1 VADVAR
7 SPVSTVDT
15 SGRYGGA
22 DAGTGPLDEAVRAFV
37 DDLAPE
43 VETLA
48 APVTSIDPRR
58 LRADVEVEAYN
69 LTCAFI
75 DADGLHTD
83 DELWALIRTFGDRLP
98 SDLGRSTPAQVRD
111 AGLLAGRRAHLDRP
125 SALLEVLA
133 GADARDGGA
142 RADRFARHG
151 AQIGHAVAALDLLPS
166 RTELTSVEN
175 FRATVRRA
183 VAAAQA
189 VADADR
195 AGGVGGAGGAGAGRR
210 PAASRG
216 PSATAGQAAGALPI
230 EELPPPRPIEE
241 LLAELDDLVGLE
253 GVKRE
258 VHLVSNLLR
267 VQKIRRDRELP
278 VLDHSRHLIFTGN
291 PGTGKTT
298 VARLLAQ
305 IYRTLG
311 VVDRGH
317 LVETDRAGL
326 VAGFVGQTAGRV
338 VAAFD
343 RADGGVLLVDEA
355 YSLARGGEN
364 DFGREAI
371 DTVVKLVEDRR
382 DRLVVILAG
391 YPDEM
396 ASLVAANPGMRSRF
410 PKTIHFP
417 DYSDDDLLAIV
428 EALGAEGRYS
438 LDDGARQA
446 VRGWLA
452 AQPRDRGFG
461 NGRLARNLFEAAVAN
476 QATRLVA
483 LDHPTDEQLTTL
495 TAADIPPLE
504 DVRSGAAAPSTPP
517 A

>member
-1 VADVAR
+1 MSAA
-7 SPVSTVDT
+7 TLDT
-15 SGRYGGA
+15 
-22 DAGTGPLDEAVRAFV
+22 AVRAFV

-43 VETLA
+43 VEALGA
-48 APVTSIDPRR
+48 SVDGIDRDR

-69 LTCAFI
+69 LACAFI

-83 DELWALIRTFGDRLP
+83 DELWALIGTFGQRLP
-98 SDLGRSTPAQVRD
+98 SDLGRATPAQVRD
-111 AGLLAGRRAHLDRP
+111 AGLLVGRRAHLGRP
-125 SALLEVLA
+125 SALLDVLA
-133 GADARDGGA
+133 GADARDGGS
-142 RADRFARHG
+142 RAERFARLG
-151 AQIGHAVAALDLLPS
+151 AGIGHTVAALDLLPS
-166 RTELTSVEN
+166 RTELAAIEE
-175 FRATVRRA
+175 FRATVART
-183 VAAAQA
+183 
-189 VADADR
+189 
-195 AGGVGGAGGAGAGRR
+195 AGERR
-210 PAASRG
+210 PAPTG
-216 PSATAGQAAGALPI
+216 PAPTTTSGREEPAARPAA
-230 EELPPPRPIEE
+230 EELPPARPLED
-241 LLAELDDLVGLE
+241 LLAELDALVGLA

-258 VHLVSNLLR
+258 VHLVTNLLR
-267 VQKIRRDRELP
+267 VQQIRRDRDLP
-278 VLDHSRHLIFTGN
+278 VLDQSRHLIFTGN

-298 VARLLAQ
+298 VARLLAE

-311 VVDRGH
+311 VVERGH

-343 RADGGVLLVDEA
+343 RADGGVLLIDEA

-396 ASLVAANPGMRSRF
+396 AALVDANPGMRSRF
-410 PKTIHFP
+410 PRTIHFP
-417 DYSDDDLLAIV
+417 DYADDELVAIV
-428 EALGAEGRYS
+428 ESLGAKGRYS
-438 LDDGARQA
+438 LDAGARAA
-446 VRGWLA
+446 VRAWLA

-483 LDHPTDEQLTTL
+483 VADPSDDQLTTL
-495 TAADIPPLE
+495 TAGDIPTP
-504 DVRSGAAAPSTPP
+504 DPAQQPS

>member
-1 VADVAR
+1 MR
-7 SPVSTVDT
+7 PPVSGSD
-15 SGRYGGA
+15 GREAAGA
-22 DAGTGPLDEAVRAFV
+22 LEAAVRAFV
-37 DDLAPE
+37 DEVAPQ
-43 VETLA
+43 VEALGA
-48 APVTSIDPRR
+48 AVDDVDVGR

-69 LTCAFI
+69 LVCAFV

-83 DELWALIRTFGDRLP
+83 DELWALVAVFGHRLP
-98 SDLGRSTPAQVRD
+98 SALGRATPAHIRD
-111 AGLLAGRRAHLDRP
+111 AGLVAGRRADLDRP
-125 SALLEVLA
+125 SAMLEVLA
-133 GADARDGGA
+133 AADARDGGA
-142 RADRFARHG
+142 RAAGFGRRG
-151 AQIGHAVAALDLLPS
+151 AQIGHAVAALDLHPS
-166 RTELTSVEN
+166 RTELAAIETFRTS
-175 FRATVRRA
+175 VRRA
-183 VAAAQA
+183 LAGAAAA
-189 VADADR
+189 EP
-195 AGGVGGAGGAGAGRR
+195 GAAT
-210 PAASRG
+210 PAATH
-216 PSATAGQAAGALPI
+216 TAPPAAPI
-230 EELPPPRPIEE
+230 VEELPPPRPLDE
-241 LLAELDDLVGLE
+241 LLAELDGLVGLA

-258 VHLVSNLLR
+258 VHLVSSLLR
-267 VQKIRRDRELP
+267 VQQIRRDRGLP
-278 VLDHSRHLIFTGN
+278 VLDQSRHLIFTGN

-311 VVDRGH
+311 VVERGH

-343 RADGGVLLVDEA
+343 RAEGGVLLVDEA
-355 YSLARGGEN
+355 YSLARGGED

-371 DTVVKLVEDRR
+371 DALVKLVEDRR

-396 ASLVAANPGMRSRF
+396 GELVEANPGMRSRF

-428 EALGAEGRYS
+428 ATLGAEGRYV
-438 LDDGARQA
+438 LDDAGRAA
-446 VRGWLA
+446 VRRWLS

-483 LDHPTDEQLTTL
+483 LDRPTDEQLTTL
-495 TAADIPPLE
+495 TAADVPAVEGSP
-504 DVRSGAAAPSTPP
+504 GA
-517 A
+517 

>member
-1 VADVAR
+1 
-7 SPVSTVDT
+7 VSAATLDT
-15 SGRYGGA
+15 
-22 DAGTGPLDEAVRAFV
+22 AVRAFV

-43 VETLA
+43 VEALGKS
-48 APVTSIDPRR
+48 VDGIDRDR

-69 LTCAFI
+69 LACAFI

-83 DELWALIRTFGDRLP
+83 DELWALIGTFGQRLP
-98 SDLGRSTPAQVRD
+98 SDLGRATPAQVRD
-111 AGLLAGRRAHLDRP
+111 AGLLVGRRAHLGRP
-125 SALLEVLA
+125 SALLDVLA
-133 GADARDGGA
+133 GADARDGGS
-142 RADRFARHG
+142 RADRFARLG
-151 AQIGHAVAALDLLPS
+151 AGIGHTVAALDLLPS
-166 RTELTSVEN
+166 RTELAAIEE
-175 FRATVRRA
+175 FRATVART
-183 VAAAQA
+183 
-189 VADADR
+189 
-195 AGGVGGAGGAGAGRR
+195 VGERR
-210 PAASRG
+210 PAPMG
-216 PSATAGQAAGALPI
+216 PGPTTTSGGEEPAARPA
-230 EELPPPRPIEE
+230 EEDLPPARPLED
-241 LLAELDDLVGLE
+241 LLAELDALVGLA

-258 VHLVSNLLR
+258 VHLVTNLLR
-267 VQKIRRDRELP
+267 VQRIRRDRDLP
-278 VLDHSRHLIFTGN
+278 VLDQSRHLIFTGN

-298 VARLLAQ
+298 VARLLAE

-311 VVDRGH
+311 VVERGH

-343 RADGGVLLVDEA
+343 RADGGVLLIDEA

-396 ASLVAANPGMRSRF
+396 AALVEANPGMRSRF
-410 PKTIHFP
+410 PRTIHFP
-417 DYSDDDLLAIV
+417 DYADDELVAIV
-428 EALGAEGRYS
+428 ETLGAKGRYS
-438 LDDGARQA
+438 LDSGARAA
-446 VRGWLA
+446 VRAWLA

-483 LDHPTDEQLTTL
+483 VADPSDDQLTTL
-495 TAADIPPLE
+495 TAGDIPTP
-504 DVRSGAAAPSTPP
+504 DPAPQPS

>member
-1 VADVAR
+1 MTAPGNRHRDG
-7 SPVSTVDT
+7 SPAAALLED
-15 SGRYGGA
+15 
-22 DAGTGPLDEAVRAFV
+22 AVRAFV
-37 DDLAPE
+37 DDLAPD
-43 VETLA
+43 VEALGA
-48 APVTSIDPRR
+48 AAGTVDPDR

-83 DELWALIRTFGDRLP
+83 EELWALIAVFGHRLP
-98 SDLGRSTPAQVRD
+98 SDLGRATPVQVRE
-111 AGLLAGRRAHLDRP
+111 AGLAVGRRTQLDRP
-125 SALLEVLA
+125 SALTEVLA
-133 GADARDGGA
+133 AADARDGGDRTERLA
-142 RADRFARHG
+142 RAG
-151 AQIGHAVAALDLLPS
+151 AEIGHAVAALDLLPA
-166 RTELTSVEN
+166 RTELAAIEA
-175 FRATVRRA
+175 FRGVVHRAATEAR
-183 VAAAQA
+183 AAA
-189 VADADR
+189 
-195 AGGVGGAGGAGAGRR
+195 GSTPTPRR
-210 PAASRG
+210 PANGDGG
-216 PSATAGQAAGALPI
+216 PPPTPATGAVGAEAPAEPI
-230 EELPPPRPIEE
+230 EELGPPRPLDE
-241 LLAELDDLVGLE
+241 LLAELDALVGLDA
-253 GVKRE
+253 VKRE

-267 VQKIRRDRELP
+267 VQQLRHDRGLP
-278 VLDHSRHLIFTGN
+278 VLDQSRHLIFTGN

-311 VVDRGH
+311 VVERGH

-371 DTVVKLVEDRR
+371 DAVVKLVEDRR

-396 ASLVAANPGMRSRF
+396 DALVAANPGMRSRF

-417 DYSDDDLLAIV
+417 DYGDDDLLAIV
-428 EALGAEGRYS
+428 ESLGARSHYV
-438 LDDGARQA
+438 LDDEARET
-446 VRGWLA
+446 VLVWFA
-452 AQPRDRGFG
+452 AQPRGHGFG

-483 LDHPTDEQLTTL
+483 VDAPTDEQLTTL
-495 TAADIPPLE
+495 EASDIPPIV
-504 DVRSGAAAPSTPP
+504 DAP
-517 A
+517 AQG

>member
-1 VADVAR
+1 
-7 SPVSTVDT
+7 VS
-15 SGRYGGA
+15 GA
-22 DAGTGPLDEAVRAFV
+22 DAAERATGALEGAVRAFV

-43 VETLA
+43 VEALGAT
-48 APVTSIDPRR
+48 VDRVDVGR
-58 LRADVEVEAYN
+58 LRADVELEAYN
-69 LTCAFI
+69 LACAFV

-83 DELWALIRTFGDRLP
+83 DELWALIATFGHRLP
-98 SDLGRSTPAQVRD
+98 SDLGRATPAHLRD
-111 AGLLAGRRAHLDRP
+111 AGLVAGRRALLERP
-125 SALLEVLA
+125 SAMLEVLA
-133 GADARDGGA
+133 SADARDGGA
-142 RADRFARHG
+142 RTERFARLG
-151 AQIGHAVAALDLLPS
+151 AQIGHAVAALDMLPS
-166 RTELTSVEN
+166 RTELLAVET
-175 FRATVRRA
+175 FRATVQGA
-183 VAAAQA
+183 VDAATAS
-189 VADADR
+189 
-195 AGGVGGAGGAGAGRR
+195 AGPRGDGRGTGPAAGRTTGTGDG
-210 PAASRG
+210 ASG
-216 PSATAGQAAGALPI
+216 ATATATAPPAPPLGQ
-230 EELPPPRPIEE
+230 ELPPPRPLDE
-241 LLAELDDLVGLE
+241 LLAELDDLVGLDS
-253 GVKRE
+253 VKRE

-267 VQKIRRDRELP
+267 VQQIRRDRGLP
-278 VLDHSRHLIFTGN
+278 VLDQSRHLIFTGN

-311 VVDRGH
+311 VVGRGH

-343 RADGGVLLVDEA
+343 RAEGGVLLIDEA
-355 YSLARGGEN
+355 YSLARGGDE

-396 ASLVAANPGMRSRF
+396 DELVATNPGMRSRF

-417 DYSDDDLLAIV
+417 DYSDDELLAIV
-428 EALGAEGRYS
+428 ESIGATGRYS
-438 LDDGARQA
+438 LDEGGRAA
-446 VRGWLA
+446 VRRWLA

-483 LDHPTDEQLTTL
+483 LDHPSDEQLTTL
-495 TAADIPPLE
+495 TAADIPAT
-504 DVRSGAAAPSTPP
+504 S
-517 A
+517 